1 MNTIEAA
8 IDFNFTKEN
17 LTWFAGIM
25 DRMKLLNKT
34 LDLSYK
40 PVLSEEEHNL
50 YSFIGASLLNM
61 QANQVKLAPE
71 LSEIVKRHYPEL

>member
-8 IDFNFTKEN
+8 IDFNYTKEN

-40 PVLSEEEHNL
+40 PVLSEEEYNL

-61 QANQVKLAPE
+61 KANQVKLAPE

>member
-8 IDFNFTKEN
+8 IEFNFTKED

-50 YSFIGASLLNM
+50 YSEIGASLLNM
-61 QANQVKLAPE
+61 QANQGKLAAN
-71 LSEIVKRHYPEL
+71 LEIVKRHYPEL

>member
-8 IDFNFTKEN
+8 IDFNFTKED

-40 PVLSEEEHNL
+40 PVLSAEEHNL
-50 YSFIGASLLNM
+50 YSEIGASLLKM
-61 QANQVKLAPE
+61 QANHGKLSPE
-71 LSEIVKRHYPEL
+71 LSEIVRRHYPEL